1 MRDKFHLRWQVPLDK
16 LVNLSSW
23 LDKLTCHPAL
33 LPLFKS
39 LDKLYLVKSPC
50 QVNLSSQL
58 DKSSYQHKCRTLNNP
73 LKWVLSISRD
83 YWFYFEKV
91 PQNSNSERAR
101 RIERLF
107 PRANLVLRPAWHCDS
122 FVIIRF
128 FLTLGSIRQSNTHPR
143 RTEMKRPMPSTSL
156 ARVTVC
162 LEGVWKFLFVE
173 KLSGPHS
180 TTFSPTFPSPPKW
193 NHLELTRWFRSTLWL
208 LC

>member
-1 MRDKFHLRWQVPLDK
+1 VIFLGAVEWIYKSPSAIFSQPIFLTNIWTALFETEPLK
-16 LVNLSSW
+16 E
-23 LDKLTCHPAL
+23 KPPRLTCSKIPR
-33 LPLFKS
+33 S
-39 LDKLYLVKSPC
+39 W
-50 QVNLSSQL
+50 
-58 DKSSYQHKCRTLNNP
+58 RNNP

-83 YWFYFEKV
+83 YWFHFEKV
-91 PQNSNSERAR
+91 PQNSNSEGVR

-107 PRANLVLRPAWHCDS
+107 SWANLVLRPAWHYKS

-128 FLTLGSIRQSNTHPR
+128 LLTLGSIKQSNSHPR
-143 RTEMKRPMPSTSL
+143 KTEMKRPMPSTSL

-180 TTFSPTFPSPPKW
+180 TTFSSTFPSPPKW
-193 NHLELTRWFRSTLWL
+193 NHLELTRWFQSTSWL